1 MDTEEVIWEVRAFH
15 ALTVSSLY
23 EVLTLRNLVFVVEQ
37 QCIYLDTDG
46 KDPLALHLTGVNRD
60 GEVVAYCRLF
70 APGIVYKEAS
80 IGRVVTH
87 PKFRRAGLGK
97 ELMREAIKS
106 LESHFGKV
114 PVRISAQLYLKN
126 FYEEQGFVA
135 FGEIY
140 LEDDIDHIAML
151 RPCN

>member
-1 MDTEEVIWEVRAFH
+1 MVTEKIIWDVRAFH
-15 ALTVSSLY
+15 ELPVGLLY
-23 EVLTLRNLVFVVEQ
+23 KVLTLRNLVFVVEQ

-46 KDPLALHLTGVNRD
+46 RDPLALHLTGKNLD

-80 IGRVVTH
+80 IGRVVTD
-87 PKFRRAGLGK
+87 PKFRKTGLGK
-97 ELMREAIKS
+97 ELMREAISS
-106 LESHFGKV
+106 LKKHFGEV
-114 PVRISAQLYLKN
+114 SVRISAQFYLKK
-126 FYEEQGFVA
+126 FYEEFGFAA

-151 RPCN
+151 KSSN